1 MKLDIEDFHTICG
14 GKCSFVTMGPKYE
27 VLYMKTCV
35 LAVRDSS
42 TASCFISH
50 GKKEVAEKVCGEI
63 QSTYFV

>member
-1 MKLDIEDFHTICG
+1 MKFDIEDFHTICRG
-14 GKCSFVTMGPKYE
+14 NCNVATMGPKYE

-35 LAVRDSS
+35 LAVRDKS

-50 GKKEVAEKVCGEI
+50 GKKKVAEKVYEEI